1 MTIAKDFASKA
12 VVAFVAFAMIFTM
25 FAPVAKAATTEEMQA
40 QIEAL
45 LAQIAALQ
53 GGGSSSS
60 SNSSSVCP
68 YTWTR
73 DLKTGASG
81 ADVKMLQMFLNGNAD
96 TRVAASGV
104 GSAGME
110 TEYFGPA
117 TAAAVSKF
125 QQMYR
130 AEVLTPNGLV
140 NPTGYFGPSTR
151 AHANSLCDEAMV
163 DEDEDEDEDATDEE
177 DEEDEDSE
185 ELSGE
190 ASLEDFEI
198 DDPADTTIEEGQ
210 EDAEIA
216 ELTVQFEN
224 GDAEID
230 RLDIELLADGQ
241 TNTNT
246 VEPWDVFDTL
256 SLWVDGE
263 KVAEEEVGDEDEWL
277 DETDGIFRFSNLGL
291 VAREN
296 EDLEITIAATINV
309 GLDSSPAELGDWD
322 LDVNEVRYFDADGV
336 SDDDTSTGDI
346 AGSANAT
353 FEIEEEGG
361 DDELKVKSS
370 SNDPDSTTIEL
381 EDDETSD
388 FVTIF
393 SFMLDTEDSTND
405 IKVEDIRVD
414 VDGTENGTTATST
427 TNLINDA
434 QLVVDG
440 EVYDDVTITHGTT
453 GQFAFDLDDEDFM
466 IEAGESVEVEFQVEF
481 KALAAAFE
489 GATVEATTDTDGL
502 VAEGAETLGSG
513 QKSGS
518 ATGEEHTLRSEG
530 AILEIVSVDESLKVN
545 DDTSTADDEG
555 LFTIKFDVTAFETD
569 LFVNKTA
576 ASGTAMGTAGAS
588 FLVEDSNGSQ
598 VGSGTSTASLTS
610 TADTDGTRFRV
621 NEGETETFTL
631 TVEYDPATAGFYQL
645 QLYSFNFN
653 DSNGDPDTAQR
664 ALDAS
669 DYETDS
675 LSI

>member
-25 FAPVAKAATTEEMQA
+25 FAPSAKAATTEEMQA

-53 GGGSSSS
+53 GGESSS